1 MKTIKQAAM
10 DHFFEIHG
18 DYNNAHIHSIA
29 FKAGVSFAEQ
39 WISIKDELPD
49 YDQLVLTKDI
59 YDCYDL
65 MYLKIAGDERVSEP
79 DEDIFINGGMWYKLS
94 ENLITHWRPINRK

>member
-29 FKAGVSFAEQ
+29 FKTGVAFAEE

-49 YDQLVLTKDI
+49 YDQPILTKDI
-59 YDCYDL
+59 HGFYDL
-65 MYLKIAGDERVSEP
+65 MYFRRAGDEGVSDF
-79 DEDIFINGGMWYKLS
+79 DEDVFINNCIWSKLS
-94 ENLITHWRPINRK
+94 ENIITHWRPINRK